1 MEWHLRWRHL
11 WRMLTPRTP
20 TDDLLPELLAHYRAP
35 DRAYHTLQHLAE
47 CLDHF
52 DSARPFVKEPID
64 VELALWLHDVIYDT
78 HRSDNEEA
86 SAQWAQSHL
95 LAAGVVP
102 ATVNRVIELIQLTKH
117 VDEPSDEDGAL
128 LLDID
133 LAILG
138 ADPERFAEYE
148 GQVRQEYQWVPWP
161 AFCMGRSQILRAF
174 LQRPS
179 IYRTD
184 FFRARLEAQARINLA
199 ASLDRLTL
207 P

>member
-1 MEWHLRWRHL
+1 MEFLRWRQL
-11 WRMLTPRTP
+11 WQALGITLLEDRSWTELQALYREP
-20 TDDLLPELLAHYRAP
+20 T
-35 DRAYHTLQHLAE
+35 RAYHTLHHIAE
-47 CLDHF
+47 CLNRF
-52 DSARPFVKEPID
+52 DEVCHLARHPLEM
-64 VELALWLHDVIYDT
+64 ELALWLHDVIYDT

-95 LAAGVVP
+95 LAAGVAAEIVQ
-102 ATVNRVIELIQLTKH
+102 RVVELIHLTKH
-117 VDEPSDEDGAL
+117 VDEPTDEDGAL

-148 GQVRQEYQWVPWP
+148 TQVRQEYQWVPWP
-161 AFCMGRSQILRAF
+161 AFCTGRSKILRAF

-184 FFRARLEAQARINLA
+184 FFRERLETQARINLA
-199 ASLDRLTL
+199 ASLVRMA
-207 P
+207 